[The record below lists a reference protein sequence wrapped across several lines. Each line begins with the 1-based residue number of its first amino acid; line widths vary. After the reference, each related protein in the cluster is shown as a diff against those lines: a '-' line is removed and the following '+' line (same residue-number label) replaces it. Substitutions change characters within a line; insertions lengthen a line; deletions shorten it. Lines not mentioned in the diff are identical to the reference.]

1 MSRRKRNR
9 RQGEE
14 INLTPLLDVLF
25 TILFVV
31 MLTGMQSEQTMQAE
45 SAVTAEHVAELE
57 KENQRLREEL
67 RTKNAVEFTEDS
79 FYSKAVLVTLVNTI
93 EDDAHTLNIYIGPE
107 GILRESFKMG
117 PDRSQYISDHL
128 SSIINGILEEADG
141 YPVYIVFHCSAAEIY
156 RREEFAPIQEQ
167 LEVLR
172 TENKEIFYQIIE
184 E

>member
-45 SAVTAEHVAELE
+45 SAVTAEHAAELE
-57 KENQRLREEL
+57 KEVLRLKEEL

-79 FYSKAVLVTLVNTI
+79 FYSKAVLVTLVNTT
-93 EDDAHTLNIYIGPE
+93 EDDSHTLNIYVGPE
-107 GILRESFKMG
+107 GVLRESFRMG
-117 PDRSQYISDHL
+117 PDKSQYISDHL
-128 SSIINGILEEADG
+128 SSVLYGILEEADG
-141 YPVYIVFHCSAAEIY
+141 YPVYIVFQCSAGEIY
-156 RREEFAPIQEQ
+156 RKEEFVPIKEQ
-167 LEVLR
+167 LETLR